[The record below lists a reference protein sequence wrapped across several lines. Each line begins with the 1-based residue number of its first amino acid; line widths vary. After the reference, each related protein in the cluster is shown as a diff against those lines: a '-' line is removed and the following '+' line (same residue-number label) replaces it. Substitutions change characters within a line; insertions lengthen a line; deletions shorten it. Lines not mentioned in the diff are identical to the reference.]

1 MVERHSKEGTDIM
14 KIKSTAVL
22 LASFLAMASSAS
34 AADQVKPAWSGIT
47 EELFQ
52 TYIASEGLKELGY
65 DVAEP
70 TQTQIQLGHV
80 AIANGDLTFYAA
92 HWQPLHDAFWKEAGG
107 DEKLMRIGKLTSNS
121 IQGYLIDKKTADAA
135 GIKFLEDLKDPEKA
149 KLFDTNGNGKADL
162 YGCEPGWG
170 CERVIEHHL
179 EAYGLKDT
187 VEHQQGGYFTII
199 PDAIERIKEGKP
211 TLYYTWTP
219 LWVSAVLRP
228 GHEVVWLNVKETS
241 LPDGQTGN
249 TTVEG
254 IGNLGFTVNDQKV
267 IVNTAFINANPSARK
282 FLELVTVPIE
292 DINAENKL
300 VNDGEKSNEQI
311 IKHATDWIA
320 AHKSDWDKWIAEA
333 KAAK

>member
-1 MVERHSKEGTDIM
+1 M
-14 KIKSTAVL
+14 KFKTAALLGSLLGMTSTA
-22 LASFLAMASSAS
+22 F
-34 AADQVKPAWSGIT
+34 AADQVKPAWSGIV

-52 TYIASEGLKELGY
+52 TYVVSQGLKDLGY

-70 TQTQIQLGHV
+70 TQAQIQLAHV
-80 AIANGDLTFYAA
+80 AVANGDLTFFAS
-92 HWQPLHDAFWKEAGG
+92 HWEPLHTNYWKEAGG
-107 DEKLMRIGKLTSNS
+107 DKKLLRIGKLATNS
-121 IQGYLIDKKTADAA
+121 LQGYLIDKKTADAT
-135 GIKFLEDLKDPEKA
+135 GIKYLEDLKDPEKA
-149 KLFDTNGNGKADL
+149 KLFDINGNGKADL

-170 CERVIEHHL
+170 CERVIERHL
-179 EAYGLKDT
+179 DAYGLLDT

-219 LWVSAVLRP
+219 LWVSAVLQP
-228 GHEVVWLNVKETS
+228 GKDVVWLNVKETA
-241 LPDGQTGN
+241 LPEGETGN

-254 IGNLGFTVNDQKV
+254 LGNLGFTVNDQMV
-267 IVNTAFINANPSARK
+267 VANTAWVNKNLAAKKLF
-282 FLELVTVPIE
+282 ELVKVPIA

-311 IKHATDWIA
+311 MKHASDWISTN
-320 AHKSDWDKWIAEA
+320 KSEWDKWIAEA

>member
-1 MVERHSKEGTDIM
+1 M
-14 KIKSTAVL
+14 KIKTIAAL
-22 LASFLAMASSAS
+22 AAASFLTITSAAS
-34 AADQVKPAWSGIT
+34 AADKVMPAWSGIT

-52 TYIASEGLKELGY
+52 TYVVSEGLKQLGY

-70 TQTQIQLGHV
+70 TQTQVQLAHV
-80 AIANGDLTFYAA
+80 AVANGDLTFYAA
-92 HWQPLHDAFWKEAGG
+92 HWEPLHEAYWKEGGG
-107 DEKLMRIGKLTSNS
+107 DDKLVRLGKLTSNS
-121 IQGYLIDKKTADAA
+121 LQGYLIDKKTADAT
-135 GIKFLEDLKDPEKA
+135 GIKYLEDLKDPEKA

-170 CERVIEHHL
+170 CERVIEHQL
-179 EAYGLKDT
+179 DAYGLRDT

-228 GHEVVWLNVKETS
+228 GKEVVWLNVKKTE
-241 LPDGQTGN
+241 LPDGKTDN
-249 TTVEG
+249 TTVPG
-254 IGNLGFTVNDQKV
+254 LGNLGFPVNDQMV
-267 IVNTAFINANPSARK
+267 IANTAFVKANPSAK
-282 FLELVTVPIE
+282 KWFELVKIPIE

-300 VNDGEKSNEQI
+300 VNDGEKSNGQI
-311 IKHATDWIA
+311 MKHTTDWIA

>member
-1 MVERHSKEGTDIM
+1 M
-14 KIKSTAVL
+14 KIRTTAAIVAAL
-22 LASFLAMASSAS
+22 LYSGGLAS
-34 AADQVKPAWSGIT
+34 AADKVTPAYSGIT

-52 TYIASEGLKELGY
+52 TYVVSQGLTELGY

-70 TQTQIQLGHV
+70 TQIQIQLAHV
-80 AIANGDLTFYAA
+80 AVANGDATFYAA
-92 HWQPLHDAFWKEAGG
+92 HWEPLHEAYWKENGG
-107 DEKLMRIGKLTSNS
+107 DEKLVRLGKLSTNS
-121 IQGYLIDKKTADAA
+121 LQGYLIDKKTADAS

-170 CERVIEHHL
+170 CERVIEHQL
-179 EAYGLKDT
+179 DAYGLRDT

-199 PDAIERIKEGKP
+199 PDAIERVKEGKP
-211 TLYYTWTP
+211 VLYYTWTP
-219 LWVSAVLRP
+219 LWVSAILRP
-228 GHEVVWLNVKETS
+228 GHEVIWLNVKETS

-249 TTVEG
+249 TSVEG
-254 IGNLGFTVNDQKV
+254 LGNLGFPVNDQMV
-267 IVNTAFINANPSARK
+267 IANTKFVNANPSAKK
-282 FLELVTVPIE
+282 FFELVQIPVE

-311 IKHATDWIA
+311 MKHATDWIA
-320 AHKSDWDKWIAEA
+320 AHKTEWDQWIAEA